1 MGMDMTCRTTRSV
14 SLRVVGGLVASII
27 VSATIAC
34 TAKDNPDQIR
44 ERTAEATQTMRRDAK
59 AVAEGVKEGMNSDKA
74 LDVNEASRED
84 LLTLPGLTERDAD
97 RIIAQRPFHNAQE
110 MVSRHVISEAEY
122 DRIHDRV
129 IAGH

>member
-1 MGMDMTCRTTRSV
+1 MEMDRTCRTTRLV
-14 SLRVVGGLVASII
+14 SRRVVGGLVALII
-27 VSATIAC
+27 VSTAIAC
-34 TAKDNPDQIR
+34 TTKDNPDQIR

-59 AVAEGVKEGMNSDKA
+59 AVAEGVKEGMNRDKA

-110 MVSRHVISEAEY
+110 MVSRRIISEAEY

>member
-1 MGMDMTCRTTRSV
+1 
-14 SLRVVGGLVASII
+14 VVGGLVALII
-27 VSATIAC
+27 VSTAIAC
-34 TAKDNPDQIR
+34 TTKDNPDQIR

-59 AVAEGVKEGMNSDKA
+59 AVAEGVKEGMNRDKA

-110 MVSRHVISEAEY
+110 MVSRRIISEAEY

>member
-1 MGMDMTCRTTRSV
+1 MEMDRTCRTTRLV
-14 SLRVVGGLVASII
+14 SRRVVGGLVALII
-27 VSATIAC
+27 VSTTIAC

-59 AVAEGVKEGMNSDKA
+59 AVAEGVKEGINSDKA
-74 LDVNEASRED
+74 LDINEASRED

-110 MVSRHVISEAEY
+110 MVSRRVISEAEY